1 MYVRVLCLYAFGFSV
16 FRLSEPGTVSY
27 AKKKVKLKTATLFFL
42 VLAVDFGSSRTKKL
56 N

>member
-1 MYVRVLCLYAFGFSV
+1 MYVFCVCTLSV
-16 FRLSEPGTVSY
+16 FRFSGCQNQEPFHMP
-27 AKKKVKLKTATLFFL
+27 KKKVKLKTATLFFL